1 MVFKLF
7 VSLLSGAVFS
17 ISIINLSNLLGYRT
31 GRVRDVVHGDFYS
44 VRLHAGMIIVFTIP
58 MLFLIKFNV
67 FSPII
72 FFAILTTMI
81 VRSEL
86 QPQPGEPLG
95 AIYFRYWSVLS
106 AFLIFL
112 FLLESTFYYFFP
124 IYKLHI
130 KLSYFIITNLL

>member
-1 MVFKLF
+1 MVFKVF
-7 VSLLSGAVFS
+7 VSLLSGAIFS
-17 ISIINLSNLLGYRT
+17 ILIINLSNILGYRT
-31 GRVRDVVHGDFYS
+31 GRVRDIVHGDFYS
-44 VRLHAGMIIVFTIP
+44 VRLHAGMMILFTIP
-58 MLFLIKFNV
+58 ILLLIKFNV

-112 FLLESTFYYFFP
+112 FLLESTFYYIFS
-124 IYKLHI
+124 IHKLNI
-130 KLSYFIITNLL
+130 KFSYFVITNLL